1 MVLEEMEGKY
11 SFGKYFGG
19 TTKRVNFLKAG
30 MD

>member
-1 MVLEEMEGKY
+1 MVLEETWRKN

-19 TTKRVNFLKAG
+19 TTKRMNFLKAG